1 MERIFPWVV
10 PFLFV
15 GMWQAISVLLAW
27 VSGYFAL
34 VREFP
39 PAADS
44 IVDEFR
50 FASGYLRWVHFKGA
64 LHVKYGLKG
73 LHIGPNVIFRPW
85 SSMDLPCVPWPEIQQ
100 IRQADGFFSQWF
112 LGSKF
117 LISRLDLRF
126 TVYGEPGSTL
136 AARLKAPGES
146 PQQPSP
152 LRPS

>member
-1 MERIFPWVV
+1 MMERIFPWVV

-15 GMWQAISVLLAW
+15 GMWQAVSVLLAW
-27 VSGYFAL
+27 ISGYFTL

-85 SSMDLPCVPWPEIQQ
+85 SNMDLPCVPPGC
-100 IRQADGFFSQWF
+100 RRSQRACRA
-112 LGSKF
+112 
-117 LISRLDLRF
+117 SR
-126 TVYGEPGSTL
+126 ST
-136 AARLKAPGES
+136 AACRA
-146 PQQPSP
+146 
-152 LRPS
+152 RP